1 MAVVQGVSVRVVHR
15 DSRWN
20 AIRFACIKQA
30 IEDNL
35 IAFYHLF
42 GVENESDLFTK
53 LYGGM
58 LLQKN
63 SMRLLGTP
71 TTMESDLAC
80 IDQFCKDDI
89 LMIRFEDS
97 KITAATVVPQSE
109 LTPSVAAFFQ

>member
-1 MAVVQGVSVRVVHR
+1 MLKLHSVLLQT
-15 DSRWN
+15 
-20 AIRFACIKQA
+20 IACIKQA

-35 IAFYHLF
+35 IAFYHLL

-53 LYGGM
+53 LYGGL

-89 LMIRFEDS
+89 LMIRFDDS

-109 LTPSVAAFFQ
+109 LTPSVAALFQ